1 MYLGLSVKELY
12 LELRE
17 SESHKTVFGVDPLSV
32 LISFVCHWPH
42 AFSWQAAGAV
52 FLSAMV

>member
-17 SESHKTVFGVDPLSV
+17 SESHKRYLELTLYQF
-32 LISFVCHWPH
+32 
-42 AFSWQAAGAV
+42 
-52 FLSAMV
+52 